1 MMGDIGMEKAIEKLQ
16 KEMKTSKEPYVQL
29 IGQYLIDHVRENQA
43 DAVHVLDEKKSIA
56 GSLEHMKN
64 MAKKK
69 QKNGYAIF
77 TPDEGFAIIL
87 EYYGIET
94 RKTVIENHKTVL
106 ETTKSV
112 HKLDINLEEL
122 L

>member
-1 MMGDIGMEKAIEKLQ
+1 MGDIGMEKAIEKLEA
-16 KEMKTSKEPYVQL
+16 EMKVSKEPYVQL
-29 IGQYLIDHVRENQA
+29 IGQYLIDHVRDNPV
-43 DAVHVLDEKKSIA
+43 DAVHILNEKKSVA

-94 RKTVIENHKTVL
+94 RKTVIENPKTVL
-106 ETTKSV
+106 ETPKSV